1 MSSSVVKI
9 TGQNWKLA
17 AGVAALVVGS
27 LAPLSARSGMSW
39 TVGTILATVGYV
51 FTLVAVRC
59 PACGSRWF
67 WQAAQRVELYKPLF
81 TRPSCPDCKHEFP
94 S

>member
-1 MSSSVVKI
+1 MASSVVRI
-9 TGQNWKLA
+9 TGQNWKLIV
-17 AGVAALVVGS
+17 GVLALLVGS
-27 LAPLSARSGMSW
+27 FAPLSSRIGMTW
-39 TVGTILATVGYV
+39 TQGTILATVGYC
-51 FTLVAVRC
+51 FTLFAVRC

-81 TRPSCPDCKHEFP
+81 TESRCPDCKHEFR